1 MRRKSPAQAG
11 LQEFY
16 QLCPQKSYMRTSM
29 AVGWVIQVQPPRNKG
44 VQIWYA
50 AIPDADEAC
59 RRVKDAAQ
67 TTEKMKVV
75 RQLTETEIR
84 RFQLRPDEARKRES

>member
-1 MRRKSPAQAG
+1 MSNSSMRI
-11 LQEFY
+11 
-16 QLCPQKSYMRTSM
+16 CVM
-29 AVGWVIQVQPPRNKG
+29 AVGWVIQILPSRNKG

-50 AIPDADEAC
+50 AIPDAEEAC

-84 RFQLRPDEARKRES
+84 RFQFNPGEARKRGS